1 MQATMPCSV
10 LAALVLAGCDSEG
23 EVPGRPQSQ
32 SPSAVVTVT
41 DADFAREVL
50 ESSKPVLVDFWAA
63 WCRPCLE
70 MKPAVEAV
78 AAEYAGRAT
87 VVQVDV
93 DANAF
98 TAEKYDVRSLPT
110 LLLFRGG
117 RLVERIDGPQSRE
130 DLARAL
136 DRVVAPAGRR

>member
-1 MQATMPCSV
+1 MKATMPWGV
-10 LAALVLAGCDSEG
+10 LVALLAGCGSEG
-23 EVPGRPQSQ
+23 EVPDRRPGR

-41 DADFAREVL
+41 DVDFAREVL
-50 ESSKPVLVDFWAA
+50 ASSKPVLVDFWAA
-63 WCRPCLE
+63 WCRPCLD

-87 VVQVDV
+87 VAEVDV

-110 LLLFRGG
+110 LLLFQEG
-117 RLVERIDGPQSRE
+117 RLVERFEGPQARE

-136 DRVVAPAGRR
+136 DRVVASAGSR

>member
-1 MQATMPCSV
+1 MKATVPWGV
-10 LAALVLAGCDSEG
+10 LAALVLAGCGSEW
-23 EVPGRPQSQ
+23 EAPNRPQSP

-41 DADFAREVL
+41 DAGFAREVL
-50 ESSKPVLVDFWAA
+50 ESPKPVLVDFWAV

-87 VVQVDV
+87 VAQVNV

-117 RLVERIDGPQSRE
+117 RLVERFDGPQSRE
-130 DLARAL
+130 NLARAL
-136 DRVVAPAGRR
+136 DRVVVPTGPR